1 MFNVV
6 TKAVLPKAS
15 ASELLKNEAI
25 GTDLYRVF
33 TEERIIGDVSI
44 WSKMNKRKLK
54 TFDNEAKS
62 IKSKVGDKLVQLKE
76 ERTLL
81 SRFLIAARKRPE
93 LELEETIGN
102 YEFSVVPKSLFG
114 QDGEPLVC
122 NDKSK
127 VREAIERLIKEKS
140 EEMEIDANDTDDTT
154 EEVIEKPPVVVII
167 DSMALVKRIKK
178 DDKIETWKV

>member
-1 MFNVV
+1 M
-6 TKAVLPKAS
+6 S
-15 ASELLKNEAI
+15 
-25 GTDLYRVF
+25 
-33 TEERIIGDVSI
+33 
-44 WSKMNKRKLK
+44 
-54 TFDNEAKS
+54 
-62 IKSKVGDKLVQLKE
+62 
-76 ERTLL
+76 
-81 SRFLIAARKRPE
+81 
-93 LELEETIGN
+93 
-102 YEFSVVPKSLFG
+102 KSLFG